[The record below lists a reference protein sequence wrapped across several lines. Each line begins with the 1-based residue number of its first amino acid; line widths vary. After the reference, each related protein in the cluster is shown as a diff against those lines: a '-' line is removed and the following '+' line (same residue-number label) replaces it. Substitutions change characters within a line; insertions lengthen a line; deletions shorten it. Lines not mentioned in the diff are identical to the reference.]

1 MSLSFFFHEGDM
13 YPKVEL
19 LDQMVVVFLVF
30 LLFCLFIFGHI
41 ECGILVAQSGIEPA
55 APAVEALSLA

>member
-1 MSLSFFFHEGDM
+1 M

-41 ECGILVAQSGIEPA
+41 ACGILVAQPGIEPA